1 MQVGNYEEGHG
12 PNFHRA
18 HPARDRVSLR
28 IKRTSMNAMLA
39 YARLIDAISD
49 RFGSIAKFAVLASC
63 FISASNAV
71 VRYALSYSSNAFLEI
86 QWYLFAACVMLGA
99 AQVLRVNE
107 HVRVDVL
114 YGRFSGKVQ
123 VYIDLFGL
131 IFFLVPVM
139 VAMIYF
145 STPLFVKMFQTH
157 EMSNN
162 AGGLVR
168 WPAML
173 MLPLGFT
180 LMLLQGIAEIFKRI
194 AWLQNRYDMDIHY
207 ERPLQ

>member
-1 MQVGNYEEGHG
+1 
-12 PNFHRA
+12 
-18 HPARDRVSLR
+18 
-28 IKRTSMNAMLA
+28 MNALFA
-39 YARLIDAISD
+39 FARFMDAVSD
-49 RFGSIAKFAVLASC
+49 RFGVIAKWAVLASC

-71 VRYALSYSSNAFLEI
+71 VRYLASYSSNAFLEI

-107 HVRVDVL
+107 HVRVDVF
-114 YGRFSGKVQ
+114 YGRFGGKTQ
-123 VYIDLFGL
+123 VWIDLFGL
-131 IFFLVPVM
+131 VFFLVPVM
-139 VAMIYF
+139 ITMLYF
-145 STPLFVKMFQTH
+145 SLPLFIRMFETH

-180 LMLLQGIAEIFKRI
+180 LMLLQGIAEIIKRV
-194 AWLQNRYDMDIHY
+194 AWLQNKYDMDIHY